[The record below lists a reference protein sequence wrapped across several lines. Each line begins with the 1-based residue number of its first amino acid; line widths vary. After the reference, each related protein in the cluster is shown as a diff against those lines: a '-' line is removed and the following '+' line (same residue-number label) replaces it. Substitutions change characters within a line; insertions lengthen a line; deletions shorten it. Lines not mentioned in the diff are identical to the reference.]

1 MKQVYVIPFE
11 CVEHLIEDNLFTD
24 REKVKRIGAKCGEIL
39 SLHDFEKEV
48 NSGELDILTESVILI
63 D

>member
-11 CVEHLIEDNLFTD
+11 CVEHLIEGGKFTD
-24 REKVKRIGAKCGEIL
+24 REKAKRIGVKCGNLMSIV
-39 SLHDFEKEV
+39 DFEEAV
-48 NSGELDILTESVILI
+48 NDESLNFEENVILI

>member
-1 MKQVYVIPFE
+1 MKQVYVIPQD
-11 CVEHLIEDNLFTD
+11 CVEHLIEDGIFTD

-39 SLHDFEKEV
+39 SPIDYEIGV
-48 NSGELDILTESVILI
+48 NNGDIDLNESLILI